1 MDIKTTI
8 NQNLD
13 LSIVLTV
20 YSILA
25 LILITFFQYNVGG
38 DGSSYISIAHYY
50 ATGNWNDAINGYWS
64 PLYSWLI
71 APFLL
76 SGYNPFQAVII
87 SRVISLVTGFFTIIA
102 VNRFIQIYELEIWVK
117 RAVLVSLLP
126 IILFFALS
134 RATPDLL
141 VTCILVFYFT
151 IIFNPKYPD
160 KFSRGGSSGFI
171 GGLGY
176 LAKSYI
182 FPFFL
187 VHFTVFNL
195 IHYFQ
200 NRKSSVLKN
209 FALGLAVFFV
219 ISGLWVGNI
228 SQKYDKFTIGTAT
241 DYNHEIVGPKY
252 QEHPIYFLGLI
263 KPPTEKAVSIWEEP
277 STIKLEDW
285 SPLQSPEYFHFQL
298 KVFWKNI
305 TRSIA
310 FMEYF
315 SILSILILIVSLILV
330 FKTEFDKIRNNL
342 IYLLTTIL
350 IYTGGYCLIFVEIRY
365 LWPVCI
371 LLLVTG
377 FYLLHSLHETRIINS
392 KLKNVLLIIL
402 MVSFV
407 VTPTIELVS
416 YVGSDNQIPTL
427 SSNLKNDYQI
437 KGNIASNDMW
447 AETLSISYYLES
459 RYFGLTKNSSQASL
473 EEELESNN
481 IDYYFQWSVPD
492 ELTLSNYQE
501 ITGNRI
507 KNLKIY
513 SRLNRNSI
521 YE

>member
-1 MDIKTTI
+1 MNIKI
-8 NQNLD
+8 FIKQNQD
-13 LSIVLTV
+13 LSILLTV

-25 LILITFFQYNVGG
+25 MIFITFFQYNVGG
-38 DGSSYISIAHYY
+38 DGASYISIAHYY

-71 APFLL
+71 TPFLL
-76 SGYNPFQAVII
+76 SDYDPFQAVII
-87 SRVISLVTGFFTIIA
+87 SRAISLVTGFFTIIGVSRLA
-102 VNRFIQIYELEIWVK
+102 ETFELDALVK
-117 RAVLVSLLP
+117 RALLVSLLP

-134 RATPDLL
+134 QATPDLL
-141 VTCILVFYFT
+141 VTCILLYYFT
-151 IIFNPKYPD
+151 TIFNPKYPE
-160 KFSRGGSSGFI
+160 KLSNSALSGFF

-187 VHFTVFNL
+187 VHFSLFNL
-195 IHYFQ
+195 IHYFR

-219 ISGLWVGNI
+219 ISGLWVGAI
-228 SQKYDKFTIGTAT
+228 SQKYDKLTIGTAT
-241 DYNHEIVGPKY
+241 DYNHEIVGPQY

-263 KPPTEKAVSIWEEP
+263 QPPNEKGVSIWEEP

-285 SPLQSPEYFHFQL
+285 SPFQSQEYFQFQL
-298 KVFWKNI
+298 KVIWKNI

-315 SILSILILIVSLILV
+315 SLLSILILIVSLIII
-330 FKTEFDKIRNNL
+330 FKTGSEKIRDNL
-342 IYLLTTIL
+342 IYLMTTIL

-402 MVSFV
+402 MVSFM

-416 YVGSDNQIPTL
+416 YVSSDSQIPTL
-427 SSNLKNDYQI
+427 SINLKNDYQI
-437 KGNIASNDMW
+437 IGNIASNEMW
-447 AETLSISYYLES
+447 AETLCISYYLES

-481 IDYYFQWSVPD
+481 IDYYFLWLAPD
-492 ELTLSNYQE
+492 DLALSNYQE

-513 SRLNRNSI
+513 SRIKS
-521 YE
+521 